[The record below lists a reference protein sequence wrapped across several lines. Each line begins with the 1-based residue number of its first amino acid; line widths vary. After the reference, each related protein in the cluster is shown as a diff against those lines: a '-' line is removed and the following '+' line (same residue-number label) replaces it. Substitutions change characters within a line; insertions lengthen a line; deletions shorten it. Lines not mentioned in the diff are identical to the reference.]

1 MTAIQWYDILL
12 ISNSKYQYD
21 NWYWSNHLESFE
33 LCSPFDGTK
42 PGDQAFFLGSIVAIL
57 QGAVQ
62 YDWNGSYNISDV
74 CAIMTNEEIGAPLER
89 LSALNSL

>member
-1 MTAIQWYDILL
+1 MI
-12 ISNSKYQYD
+12 KYAVLSPLVSCIY
-21 NWYWSNHLESFE
+21 NFYPTFLEMFQ

-74 CAIMTNEEIGAPLER
+74 CLIMEDEELGSPLER
-89 LSALNSL
+89 LSELNAL

>member
-1 MTAIQWYDILL
+1 MTALQWYDILL
-12 ISNSKYQYD
+12 IKSKYYYD

-74 CAIMTNEEIGAPLER
+74 CEIMTNEEIGAPLER

>member
-1 MTAIQWYDILL
+1 MEYNCYFFI
-12 ISNSKYQYD
+12 KYID
-21 NWYWSNHLESFE
+21 SFQ
-33 LCSPFDGTK
+33 LCSPFDGTM

-74 CAIMTNEEIGAPLER
+74 CEIMKNEEQGTPIER
-89 LSALNSL
+89 LIELNSL